1 MPLTSHLGEK
11 DSPVRQFMETEFPH
25 VSQYVDAHRIRVQRS
40 YTIRPRGAPPWNI
53 IGRAVDYRIRY
64 YFAITPWDEFIAY
77 DGQRRITDHGSRI
90 TDHGNGECEIDN
102 SALAY
107 PQYLYRVRKDKFPP
121 GRHSVYWYEKQTCSR
136 VAIADNGVFSY
147 DSTSLEYFGEDLDE
161 MQAMSERILG
171 IEMSKERRSRPQSAT
186 DFASQGLQIP
196 DIFEVAQSGDT
207 GQFQPARDNPILHS
221 PYGEFFTSLGETV
234 NRLQPVKSRLDEAG
248 EDELNRC
255 SIILGLLE
263 TAYRV
268 GEQDDIIKS
277 ADPKKLSDLF
287 AIVKQNWTE
296 DMRNLS
302 WKFYDRYSRLLSF
315 PANLN
320 PQFEYSRVVGGADA
334 DLIVNGMLIDIKA
347 TLNPRLEK
355 EWVWQLLGYALLDRF
370 DRHEIQYVG
379 LYMAR
384 QGLLVWWSLDELVKG
399 VSGKNWSIKELRE
412 LFFEKA
418 LLEIERRESE
428 RDERFQEQLRSV
440 KRSRKK
446 RRGRK

>member
-1 MPLTSHLGEK
+1 M
-11 DSPVRQFMETEFPH
+11 
-25 VSQYVDAHRIRVQRS
+25 
-40 YTIRPRGAPPWNI
+40 
-53 IGRAVDYRIRY
+53 
-64 YFAITPWDEFIAY
+64 
-77 DGQRRITDHGSRI
+77 
-90 TDHGNGECEIDN
+90 
-102 SALAY
+102 
-107 PQYLYRVRKDKFPP
+107 
-121 GRHSVYWYEKQTCSR
+121 
-136 VAIADNGVFSY
+136 AIADNGVFRY
-147 DSTSLEYFGEDLDE
+147 DSTSLKYFGEDLYE
-161 MQAMSERILG
+161 MQATSERILG
-171 IEMSKERRSRPQSAT
+171 IEMSKERQSHPQSST
-186 DFASQGLQIP
+186 DFASQWLQIP

-221 PYGEFFTSLGETV
+221 PYGEFFMSLGETV

-302 WKFYDRYSRLLSF
+302 WKFYDRYSRLLNF

-320 PQFEYSRVVGGADA
+320 PQFEYSGVVGGADA

-347 TLNPRLEK
+347 TVNPRLEK

-384 QGLLVWWSLDELVKG
+384 QGLLVWWNLDELVKG
-399 VSGKNWSIKELRE
+399 VSGKNWSIEELRE

-428 RDERFQEQLRSV
+428 RRERFQEQLRSV